1 MDSSTSFVIHLI
13 REKDIID
20 LLKCIMNGRLTKAN
34 NESNKHQESVAKI
47 HSNVNED
54 LGLTKYYARNEDFN
68 HYCSSSLKF
77 GDPYFWHRV
86 CEHFTSEN
94 IYTITPKKYE
104 IHQVLQPDNKSSIVN
119 LDDGKNVIKE
129 SRFSYIR
136 PVDGVTRLKLCN
148 CSNITGLEQTVHRK
162 SQVIVEIPNSCMIV
176 FTGDT
181 YHAGVSSF
189 DRRDGGYPSFLRIF
203 SYIVEENYVTDDEN
217 ISSLSQNQLCKQSCK
232 ICSNMNIDELHYTNQ
247 VIKYDMRKHDIESL
261 KEGTVL
267 MGDLQKVGWV
277 VLKSGFIIKP
287 RSLLEDALYDL
298 NVDVPNDKLHW
309 FGIDKCKRQMYY
321 KQSFNINETRFVENE
336 SIELIHDLLKKDCE
350 VINDHL
356 IHYYDFDDTNYY
368 KYYNPNVL
376 RNLGF
381 VKKDQTLHLDFP
393 NSLYQCKT
401 ISNTTSHESLP
412 VKKRKSS
419 IKDNNPSVNPGKRSP
434 RKKKRPK
441 KK

>member
-1 MDSSTSFVIHLI
+1 MCEKIYENSKKNIKQKNSGKKFYNDLYEAFGKLNIKRFFKLDSSTSFVIHLI

-119 LDDGKNVIKE
+119 LDDGKNVTKE

-217 ISSLSQNQLCKQSCK
+217 ISRLSQNQLCKQNCK
-232 ICSNMNIDELHYTNQ
+232 ICSNMNMDELHYTNQ

-309 FGIDKCKRQMYY
+309 FGIDKEKRQMYY
-321 KQSFNINETRFVENE
+321 KQSFNINETRFVEN
-336 SIELIHDLLKKDCE
+336 
-350 VINDHL
+350 
-356 IHYYDFDDTNYY
+356 
-368 KYYNPNVL
+368 
-376 RNLGF
+376 
-381 VKKDQTLHLDFP
+381 
-393 NSLYQCKT
+393 
-401 ISNTTSHESLP
+401 
-412 VKKRKSS
+412 
-419 IKDNNPSVNPGKRSP
+419 
-434 RKKKRPK
+434 
-441 KK
+441 

>member
-1 MDSSTSFVIHLI
+1 MWDDFCKLNIERFFKLDTSQTFAIHLI
-13 REKDIID
+13 MKNDILD
-20 LLKCIMNGRLTKAN
+20 LLKCIVNARVIK
-34 NESNKHQESVAKI
+34 SNKESIKHQQSVAKI
-47 HSNVNED
+47 HSNVNEE
-54 LGLTKYYARNEDFN
+54 LGLTKYYARNDDFN

-77 GDPYFWHRV
+77 GDSYFWHRV
-86 CEHFTSEN
+86 CENITSEN
-94 IYTITPKKYE
+94 IYKITPKKYE

-119 LDDGKNVIKE
+119 LDNGKNVIKE

-148 CSNITGLEQTVHRK
+148 CSNITGLEQIVHRK

-181 YHAGVSSF
+181 YHAGVKSF

-217 ISSLSQNQLCKQSCK
+217 ISSLSQNQLCKPSCK
-232 ICSNMNIDELHYTNQ
+232 ICSTINIDELHYTNQ
-247 VIKYDMRKHDIESL
+247 VIKYDKSKHVIESL

-309 FGIDKCKRQMYY
+309 FGINNCKRQMYY
-321 KQSFNINETRFVENE
+321 KQSFNFHDTRFLENT
-336 SIELIHDLLKKDCE
+336 SIEEIHDL
-350 VINDHL
+350 
-356 IHYYDFDDTNYY
+356 
-368 KYYNPNVL
+368 
-376 RNLGF
+376 
-381 VKKDQTLHLDFP
+381 
-393 NSLYQCKT
+393 
-401 ISNTTSHESLP
+401 
-412 VKKRKSS
+412 
-419 IKDNNPSVNPGKRSP
+419 
-434 RKKKRPK
+434 
-441 KK
+441 